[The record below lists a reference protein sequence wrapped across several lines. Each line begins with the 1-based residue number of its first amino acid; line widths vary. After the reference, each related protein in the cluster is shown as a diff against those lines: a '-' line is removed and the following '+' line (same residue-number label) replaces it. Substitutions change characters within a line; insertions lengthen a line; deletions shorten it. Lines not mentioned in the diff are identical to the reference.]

1 MKEAPKYQLEQRTL
15 AFSVRVIKHCARLKQ
30 PTIRSV
36 NDQLIRS
43 ATSIGANYAEANNAA
58 SKADFRSKI
67 YIAKKEAAETKYWL
81 LLLKELG
88 DSSEEILTLLE
99 EVQGIL
105 MTLQKIVNTLNG
117 TTENGKPKTQRKP
130 KTENRKP

>member
-15 AFSVRVIKHCARLKQ
+15 EFSVRVIKHCARLKQ
-30 PTIRSV
+30 PAIRSV

-58 SKADFRSKI
+58 SKTDFRSKI

-81 LLLKELG
+81 RLLKEL
-88 DSSEEILTLLE
+88 DESSEEILMLLE
-99 EVQGIL
+99 EVQRIL
-105 MTLQKIVNTLNG
+105 MTLQKIVNTLNSAP
-117 TTENGKPKTQRKP
+117 ENGKPKTQGKL
-130 KTENRKP
+130 KTENRKT